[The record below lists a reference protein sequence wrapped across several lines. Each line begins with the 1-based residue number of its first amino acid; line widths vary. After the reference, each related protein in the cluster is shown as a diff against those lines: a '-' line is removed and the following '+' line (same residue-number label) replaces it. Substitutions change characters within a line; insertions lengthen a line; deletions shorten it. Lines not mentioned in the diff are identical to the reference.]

1 MSNWIEDVVA
11 HSPSRNIIALA
22 AEIEYCGASDSD
34 TAGRRVKFRIVL
46 PPEDAGATHPFAKFT
61 RRRRGHVGT
70 RFEASFAGIDHK
82 QELMMEIQLCNWTTT
97 PKGAYVEF
105 QISYDLDTH
114 PFMGFARASA
124 TAAGTRWMM
133 TCVEKDDSEAI
144 VNQTKAELAER
155 SARAGRRQTMSNV
168 ARYLTKNPRF
178 HEFLNEYV
186 GDPPRGPGI
195 WRNGVSATDSADAW
209 LKSALGITSK
219 ADLDGSG
226 PEALMAIK
234 RFDKVRAFFVEWQE
248 RSGYDITESGG

>member
-46 PPEDAGATHPFAKFT
+46 PPEDVGATHPFAKFT

-82 QELMMEIQLCNWTTT
+82 QELMMEVQLCNWTTT

-114 PFMGFARASA
+114 PFMGFARATA

-155 SARAGRRQTMSNV
+155 SSRAGRRQTMSNV

-178 HEFLNEYV
+178 YAFLDEYT
-186 GDPPRGPGI
+186 DPGL
-195 WRNGVSATDSADAW
+195 WRTDTSAIDNADTW
-209 LKSALGITSK
+209 LKRALGINSK
-219 ADLDGSG
+219 ADLDGEG
-226 PEALMAIK
+226 PEAVAAIK
-234 RFDKVRAFFVEWQE
+234 RFDTLRAFFVEWQE
-248 RSGYDITESGG
+248 RSGYDMTESGG